1 MKIIHGPMNIGGMAG
16 VLASAQRK
24 LGYQARSKCLNLK
37 NLNFKTDEYFS
48 RMCLSSEG
56 TIQHKVC
63 DYLGILNDYDIFQ
76 FYFGFSFFRENLQD
90 IPLLKK
96 LGKKIFFYFCGC
108 DVRDSKKT
116 IEKYQY
122 SACKECWPM
131 FCNPNR
137 IRALEYARKYA
148 DAVFVSTP
156 DLLEFVPN
164 ARLLLQPIDLELM
177 QGLSKPSP
185 KIKENQP
192 FVIAHAPT
200 STSIKGSKYI
210 NAAVAELKDQ
220 GYGVEL
226 ILIQNKTQQETLE
239 ICQTADLVVDQL
251 LIGAYGQVSVE
262 MMALG
267 KPVIC
272 YLREDLIPLYP
283 EPPPIINANP
293 DNILSVLKSI
303 LDNREHII
311 NLGEKGKK
319 YVALYHD
326 HLLIAK
332 KMIDYYKNSKE

>member
-37 NLNFKTDEYFS
+37 NLNFKTDEYFT

-56 TIQHKVC
+56 TIEQKVR
-63 DYLGILNDYDIFQ
+63 DYFGVLYNYDIFQ

-96 LGKKIFFYFCGC
+96 IGKKIFFYFCGC

-122 SACKECWPM
+122 NACKECWPM

-137 IRALEYARKYA
+137 NRAVEYALKYA

-164 ARLLLQPIDLELM
+164 ASLLLQPIDLEIM
-177 QGLSKPSP
+177 RSFCKQSP
-185 KIKENQP
+185 YLKDKQT

-200 STSIKGSKYI
+200 STSIKGTKYI
-210 NAAVAELKDQ
+210 NTAVAELKDQ
-220 GYGVEL
+220 GYCVEL

-239 ICQTADLVVDQL
+239 ICQTADLVIDQL

-272 YLREDLIPLYP
+272 YLREDLISLYP

-303 LDNREHII
+303 LDNREALI
-311 NLGEKGKK
+311 NIGEKGKE
-319 YVALYHD
+319 YVARYHD
-326 HLLIAK
+326 HLLIAQ
-332 KMIDYYKNSKE
+332 KMIDFYNN